1 MMRRTTKPGGQGKK
15 IIMVNYYDENKA
27 QRWGRLEKG
36 IEGSIIVRNAYNKK
50 QKIPREKIIEE
61 KEISEEEAQ
70 ALNKI

>member
-1 MMRRTTKPGGQGKK
+1 MRRTTKPGGQGKK

-36 IEGSIIVRNAYNKK
+36 IEGGIIVRNAYNEK
-50 QKIPREKIIEE
+50 QKIPREKIIQE
-61 KEISEEEAQ
+61 KEISEEKAQ